1 MKRSSDVNSVSG
13 ESESGKK
20 SSKLKRTDTMDVNEL
35 GLKSD
40 NKMDED
46 QASAHKQTQE
56 SQPVETYKTVGCGL
70 HIGRFTVTKV
80 PE

>member
-1 MKRSSDVNSVSG
+1 
-13 ESESGKK
+13 
-20 SSKLKRTDTMDVNEL
+20 MDVNEL